1 MFLCDIIKIKK
12 IYTGI
17 IEMCISN
24 NNGRLY
30 QFYYETICETIVFEL
45 GIRIHSLSIMR
56 LSFGRGVVKYK
67 KARRSL

>member
-1 MFLCDIIKIKK
+1 
-12 IYTGI
+12 
-17 IEMCISN
+17 MCISK

-45 GIRIHSLSIMR
+45 GNRIHSLNIMR

>member
-1 MFLCDIIKIKK
+1 
-12 IYTGI
+12 
-17 IEMCISN
+17 MCISK

-30 QFYYETICETIVFEL
+30 QFYNETICETIVFEL
-45 GIRIHSLSIMR
+45 GNRIHSLNIMR